1 MSRSIVDTLRH
12 LEGGVFLDEA
22 SDALAE
28 VVKAVDATGKN
39 GKITLTIDV
48 RRATAGAMAV
58 RGAFTVK
65 KPAEP
70 PLEALLFPT
79 PEGNLL
85 TEDPSQ
91 KKLDLR
97 PIEVQALEIKPVTA
111 TA

>member
-12 LEGGVFLDEA
+12 LNGGVFIDEA
-22 SDALAE
+22 SDALAD
-28 VVKAVDATGKN
+28 VVKAVDSTGKT
-39 GKITLTIDV
+39 GSVTIKIDI

-58 RGAFTVK
+58 RGTFSVK
-65 KPAEP
+65 CPAEP
-70 PLEALLFPT
+70 PVEALLFPT

-97 PIEVQALEIKPVTA
+97 PVDAPALEIKPLA
-111 TA
+111 ANA

>member
-1 MSRSIVDTLRH
+1 MPRSIVDTLRH
-12 LEGGVFLDEA
+12 LNAGVFIDDVSEA
-22 SDALAE
+22 LSE
-28 VVKAVDATGKN
+28 VVKAVDTTGKA
-39 GKITLTIDV
+39 GSITIKINL

-58 RGAFTVK
+58 RGEFTMK
-65 KPAEP
+65 RPAEAP
-70 PLEALLFPT
+70 IEALLFPT

-97 PIEVQALEIKPVTA
+97 PVDVQALEIKPVAA

>member
-12 LEGGVFLDEA
+12 LNGGIFIDEA
-22 SDALAE
+22 SDALAD
-28 VVKAVDATGKN
+28 VVKAVDLTGKT
-39 GKITLTIDV
+39 GSVTIKIDI

-58 RGAFTVK
+58 RGTYSVK
-65 KPAEP
+65 RPSEPAI
-70 PLEALLFPT
+70 EALLFHT

-97 PIEVQALEIKPVTA
+97 PVDTPALEIKPVAA

>member
-1 MSRSIVDTLRH
+1 MSRSIIDTLRH
-12 LEGGVFLDEA
+12 LEGGVFLDEV

-28 VVKAVDATGKN
+28 AVKAVDATGKAAS
-39 GKITLTIDV
+39 ITIKVDV

-58 RGAFTVK
+58 RGTFSLK
-65 KPAEP
+65 KPSEP
-70 PLEALLFPT
+70 PIEALLFPT

-85 TEDPSQ
+85 TEDPNQ

-97 PIEVQALEIKPVTA
+97 PIAAPALEIRPVA

>member
-12 LEGGVFLDEA
+12 LNGGVFLDEA

-28 VVKAVDATGKN
+28 VVKAVDSTGKA
-39 GKITLTIDV
+39 GSVTITLNV

-58 RGAFTVK
+58 AGKFSTK
-65 KPAEP
+65 KPTESP
-70 PLEALLFPT
+70 IEALLFPT

-97 PIEVQALEIKPVTA
+97 PVEAPALEIKPVAA

>member
-12 LEGGVFLDEA
+12 LSGGVFIDEV

-28 VVKAVDATGKN
+28 VVKAVDATGKA
-39 GKITLTIDV
+39 GSVTIKIDL
-48 RRATAGAMAV
+48 RRATAGAMAA
-58 RGAFTVK
+58 RGTFSVK
-65 KPAEP
+65 RPAEP
-70 PLEALLFPT
+70 AVEALLFPT

-97 PIEVQALEIKPVTA
+97 PVEAPALEIKPVA
-111 TA
+111 ASA